1 MNRAACGA
9 GLVALTLALAAC
21 PKEIPQDVPPDELY
35 RLGVDAHERG
45 AWNYAVEVLQR
56 FLFQDPG
63 HPKADS
69 AQYLIGDSY
78 FNGKQY
84 LTAASEFLR
93 LAQNRPAGP
102 LADDARYRA
111 CEAYQKLS
119 PRPEL
124 DQEYTEEAIEQCR
137 SVILLYPSSP
147 FAEQAAERAQELTDK
162 LARKYYLSGEYYF
175 KRRAYDSAIIYL
187 KYVLTTYRGSS
198 VEPEALYKL
207 WEAYRRIFY
216 VEEAQETRDRLL
228 RDYPDSSQAE
238 EIRKKT
244 SGETTQQNGAEPS
257 G

>member
-1 MNRAACGA
+1 MRVRRGV
-9 GLVALTLALAAC
+9 GLIAMSLTLVAC
-21 PKEIPQDVPPDELY
+21 PKKVPEDAPPDELY
-35 RLGVDAHERG
+35 RLGVEAHERR

-78 FNGKQY
+78 FHGKQY

-111 CEAYQKLS
+111 CESYAELS

-137 SVILLYPSSP
+137 SVILLYPGSP
-147 FAEQAAERAQELTDK
+147 YAEDAAERTRELTDK
-162 LARKYYLSGEYYF
+162 IARKYFLNGEYYF

-187 KYVLTTYRGSS
+187 KYVIDTYRGSS
-198 VEPEALYKL
+198 VEPEALLML
-207 WEAYRRIFY
+207 WKTYTRLFY
-216 VEEAQETRDRLL
+216 VEEAQETKDRLL
-228 RDYPDSSQAE
+228 GGYQDSPEAQELREKSSDEVAQ
-238 EIRKKT
+238 
-244 SGETTQQNGAEPS
+244 
-257 G
+257 

>member
-1 MNRAACGA
+1 MSRAARALGFA
-9 GLVALTLALAAC
+9 VLTLALTAC
-21 PKEIPQDVPPDELY
+21 PKEVPQDAPPDELY
-35 RLGVDAHERG
+35 QIGVDAHQRG

-63 HPKADS
+63 HAKADS

-78 FNGKQY
+78 FQGKQY

-111 CEAYQKLS
+111 CESYYELS

-124 DQEYTEEAIEQCR
+124 DQEFTEQAIEQCR
-137 SVILLYPSSP
+137 SVILLYPGSP
-147 FAEQAAERAQELTDK
+147 YAEQAADRARELTDK
-162 LARKYYLSGEYYF
+162 IARKYFLNGEYYF

-187 KYVLTTYRGSS
+187 KHVVSAYRGSA
-198 VEPEALYKL
+198 VEPEALYTL

-216 VEEAQETRDRLL
+216 AEEAQETRDRLL
-228 RDYPDSSQAE
+228 RDYPDSPQAE
-238 EIRKKT
+238 EVRKKIQ
-244 SGETTQQNGAEPS
+244 EEVAQ
-257 G
+257 